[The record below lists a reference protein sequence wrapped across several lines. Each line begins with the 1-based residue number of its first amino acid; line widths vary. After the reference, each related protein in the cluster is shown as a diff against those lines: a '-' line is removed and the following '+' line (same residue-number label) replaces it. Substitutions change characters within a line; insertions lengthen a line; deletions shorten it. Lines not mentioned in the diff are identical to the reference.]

1 MAHCRKRIFRTFT
14 GIWRFIPFSP
24 VVPAR
29 LWAARSIPTRWHRNR
44 PPPPSGAKA
53 NSAMHIVFGVAEYY
67 PLVKMGGLADFA
79 GSFTEK
85 LAKRGH
91 IVSVVLPGYSA
102 IDRTNF
108 PVEATGIQFSIPIG
122 SKTVSGSVSKIQI
135 SENLAVYLIENE
147 HYFNREHLFGTG
159 DEGYGDNAER
169 FLFFSRAILELA
181 DRLGQVDV
189 FHMNDWHTAI
199 ALFYLKEYHRKLGKF
214 TGAKSVLT
222 IHNLGYQGL
231 FWHHDMHL
239 LNMGWEYFTP
249 DGIEFYNHI
258 SYLKSG
264 MVYADEITTVS
275 PSYAREIQT
284 PEFGFG
290 LDGVLRSRAGH
301 VTGILNGVDYKLWNP
316 WFDPHIDCRY
326 SAKRFEGKAANKLAL
341 QREMQ
346 LAEVADIPLVT
357 IITRLTEQKGIDLIL
372 PVFDMM
378 MELEIQFVLLGTG
391 KNEFEDFFR
400 GAEHRYKGQVVSY
413 LDYSE
418 KIAHRIQAAGDI
430 YLMPSRYEPCGLSQ
444 LYAMK
449 YGNVPLVRLV
459 GGLRDTVIPVEN
471 GLESAN
477 GFGFEY
483 YSPYML
489 YETLKKAVELYREN
503 QEAFRT
509 IAQNGMKLKFSWSE
523 TVKRYLEIYKK

>member
-1 MAHCRKRIFRTFT
+1 
-14 GIWRFIPFSP
+14 
-24 VVPAR
+24 
-29 LWAARSIPTRWHRNR
+29 
-44 PPPPSGAKA
+44 
-53 NSAMHIVFGVAEYY
+53 MHIVFGVSEYY
-67 PLVKMGGLADFA
+67 PLIKMGGLADFA

-91 IVSVVLPGYSA
+91 RISVVLPGYSA
-102 IDRTNF
+102 INRTAF
-108 PVEATGIQFSIPIG
+108 PVEPAGIQFDIPIG
-122 SKTVSGSVSKIQI
+122 ARTVSASVSKINI
-135 SENLAVYLIENE
+135 LENLTVYLIENE
-147 HYFNREHLFGTG
+147 HYFNREYLFGTG
-159 DEGYGDNAER
+159 DAGYADNAER

-181 DRLGQVDV
+181 DRLGEVDI

-199 ALFYLKEYHRKLGKF
+199 ALFYLKEYYRKLGKF
-214 TGAKSVLT
+214 TGVKSVLT

-249 DGIEFYNHI
+249 EGIEFYNHI
-258 SYLKSG
+258 NYLKSG
-264 MVYADEITTVS
+264 IVYADEITTVS

-290 LDGVLRSRAGH
+290 LDGVLRSRGEH
-301 VTGILNGVDYKLWNP
+301 LTGILNGVDYRLWNP
-316 WFDPHIDCRY
+316 WFDHHIASRY
-326 SAKRFEGKAANKLAL
+326 SAKFFDRKKANKLAL

-346 LAEVADIPLVT
+346 LAEEPDTPLVT

-378 MELEIQFVLLGTG
+378 MELNIQFMLLGTG

-400 GAEHRYKGQVVSY
+400 GAEYRYKGKVVSY
-413 LDYSE
+413 LAYNESV
-418 KIAHRIQAAGDI
+418 AHRIYAAGDI

-449 YGNVPLVRLV
+449 YGNIPLVRQV
-459 GGLRDTVIPVEN
+459 GGLRDTVTVVEDGGVEN
-471 GLESAN
+471 AT

-503 QEAFRT
+503 RT
-509 IAQNGMKLKFSWSE
+509 VFNRIARNGMAGSFSWSE
-523 TVKRYLEIYKK
+523 TVNRYLKLYKK

>member
-1 MAHCRKRIFRTFT
+1 
-14 GIWRFIPFSP
+14 
-24 VVPAR
+24 
-29 LWAARSIPTRWHRNR
+29 
-44 PPPPSGAKA
+44 
-53 NSAMHIVFGVAEYY
+53 MHIVFGVSEYY
-67 PLVKMGGLADFA
+67 PLIKMGGLADFA

-91 IVSVVLPGYSA
+91 LVSVVLPGYNA
-102 IDRTNF
+102 INRAAV
-108 PVEATGIQFSIPIG
+108 PVEPAGIQFDIPIG
-122 SKTVSGSVSKIQI
+122 ARTVSASVSKINI
-135 SENLAVYLIENE
+135 SENLTVYLIENE

-159 DEGYGDNAER
+159 DTGYADNAER

-181 DRLGQVDV
+181 DRLEKVDV

-199 ALFYLKEYHRKLGKF
+199 ALFYLKEYYRKLGKF

-249 DGIEFYNHI
+249 EGIEFYNHI
-258 SYLKSG
+258 NYLKSG
-264 MVYADEITTVS
+264 IVYADEITTVS

-301 VTGILNGVDYKLWNP
+301 LTGILNGVDYRLWNP
-316 WFDPHIDCRY
+316 WFDRHIESRY
-326 SAKRFEGKAANKLAL
+326 SAKFFDRKKTNKLAL
-341 QREMQ
+341 QREMG
-346 LAEVADIPLVT
+346 LEVNGNTPLVT

-378 MELEIQFVLLGTG
+378 MELNIQFILLGTG

-400 GAEHRYKGQVVSY
+400 GAEYRYKGKAVSY
-413 LDYSE
+413 LDYNE
-418 KIAHRIQAAGDI
+418 AVAHRIQAGGDI

-459 GGLRDTVIPVEN
+459 GGLRDTVTTIEHGPEN
-471 GLESAN
+471 AT

-489 YETLKKAVELYREN
+489 YETLKKAVELYREDRN
-503 QEAFRT
+503 AFDK
-509 IAQNGMKLKFSWSE
+509 IARNGMAENFSWSE
-523 TVKRYLEIYKK
+523 TVRAYLEIYRKPRTE